1 MKKLFVFTLLLVAA
15 ILPAAMAKDNYT
27 IGFLGNSANARS
39 VSVFNAVK
47 LAADEFNSTSTAY
60 SVNAVFIEDTAT
72 AVDAVKNQPNMIGLI
87 GSFLNSDSQ
96 VLEAAGDMPEMCVSG
111 DYPGLGGAAK
121 RNIFRL
127 CASDN
132 QLARDTCR
140 FLITVLSNDR
150 LAVIYSGDNN
160 GFDDMAAAFKSE
172 AGKNHIALRYY
183 KEVDPDR
190 KDFNAVLLRVRDLR
204 AQNIYFA
211 GPADQAALLA
221 RQSSEMNVG
230 ADLSSTS
237 LIGVRSF
244 IKTAKAGS
252 RGAVYASI
260 SPSSIYGFKKF
271 GDIYER
277 YRKIY
282 KGNDMHIPY
291 AYDAAQ
297 LLLSALPAG
306 KTGHADIAAYLRGIS
321 FAGATGDINFKESGE
336 RSGPPCYFYIIIG
349 NEPLQR
355 NLSQSEFK
363 AFEGDK

>member
-1 MKKLFVFTLLLVAA
+1 LKKLFAFTLLLVAG
-15 ILPAAMAKDNYT
+15 ILPVAMAKDNYT
-27 IGFLGNSANARS
+27 IGFLGNSENSRS
-39 VSVFNAVK
+39 ISVFNAVK
-47 LAADEFNSTSTAY
+47 LAADEFNNTMTAY
-60 SVNAVFIEDTAT
+60 SVNAVFIEDTTT

-87 GSFLNSDSQ
+87 GSFSSLDGP
-96 VLEAAGDMPEMCVSG
+96 VLDAAGDMPELCVSG

-121 RNIFRL
+121 KNIFRL

-140 FLITVLSNDR
+140 FLITVLSNNR

-160 GFDDMAAAFKSE
+160 GFEDMAAAFKSE
-172 AGKNHIALRYY
+172 AERNHITPSYY
-183 KEVDPDR
+183 KEVDTER
-190 KDFNAVLLRVRDLR
+190 KDFTAVLLRLRDLR
-204 AQNIYFA
+204 VQNIYFA
-211 GPADQAALLA
+211 GPAGQAGLLA

-230 ADLSSTS
+230 ADFSSTS
-237 LIGVRSF
+237 LIGIRSF

-260 SPSSIYGFKKF
+260 SPSSIYGFRKF
-271 GDIYER
+271 ENVYER

-297 LLLSALPAG
+297 LLLSALSSG
-306 KTGHADIAAYLRGIS
+306 KTGHADISAYLHGVG
-321 FAGATGDINFKESGE
+321 FDGATGNITFNESGE
-336 RSGPPCYFYIIIG
+336 RSGAPRYFYIIIG

-355 NLSQSEFK
+355 NLSQSEYK